1 MQKKGYVLT
10 YFLLNSNKVLNSSF
24 SIRLFY
30 TYISMSALGVVGW
43 RILNMDRKLCL
54 NQ

>member
-1 MQKKGYVLT
+1 MHKKGYVLT

-24 SIRLFY
+24 AIRLFY
-30 TYISMSALGVVGW
+30 SYISFAAIGYVGL
-43 RILNMDRKLCL
+43 RVLNMNRKLCL